1 MNDDIWKS
9 SLSEAADY
17 LMPFNLRQYFCTL
30 LLHGEVADANQ
41 LFHEYKLQMSQDLA
55 YRMADRPLEVRHC
68 TLEQIYHKRCI
79 CSSDIVQ
86 TNRDKL
92 YPPPCHLILL
102 FTNQNIHH
110 QHCVYSG
117 WIH

>member
-30 LLHGEVADANQ
+30 LLHGEVADASQ
-41 LFHEYKLQMSQDLA
+41 LFQEYKVQMSHHLA
-55 YRMADRPLEVRHC
+55 YRKADRPLEVRHC

-79 CSSDIVQ
+79 CSFDIVQ

-92 YPPPCHLILL
+92 YPIPSPSDIVQTHPLPVI
-102 FTNQNIHH
+102 
-110 QHCVYSG
+110 
-117 WIH
+117 